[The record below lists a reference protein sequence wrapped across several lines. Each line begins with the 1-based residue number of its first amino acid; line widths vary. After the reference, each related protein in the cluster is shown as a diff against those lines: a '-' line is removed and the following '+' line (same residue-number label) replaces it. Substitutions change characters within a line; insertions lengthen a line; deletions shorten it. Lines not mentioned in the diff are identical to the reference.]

1 MDDQNQTDLGQVSK
15 SKYWKFVA
23 GFLTI
28 VILSIVA
35 LLGLSKYERYLSSKQ
50 VNKMANALQQLEKQ
64 DYDAAMADTVGGKT
78 PQETLSMYIA
88 AVEKGDYSL
97 ASKYF
102 IGSKQEQ
109 ELKSFEKAPKENLIT
124 YIAVLKEVITRGGEY
139 SFDRKEFSFDGDILV
154 RMKLYPNG
162 IWKIIEMF

>member
-1 MDDQNQTDLGQVSK
+1 MEDQEQTTVGQGTK

-23 GFLTI
+23 GFLVI
-28 VILSIVA
+28 IILSIVA
-35 LLGLSKYERYLSSKQ
+35 LFGLSKYERYLSSRE
-50 VNKMANALQQLEKQ
+50 VDKMASALNQLEKQ

-88 AVEKGDYSL
+88 AVEKGDYVL

-109 ELKSFEKAPKENLIT
+109 ELKSFEGAPQANIDKV
-124 YIAVLKEVITRGGEY
+124 IALLKSSTKDSGVY
-139 SFDRKEFSFDGDILV
+139 DVDKKYFSISNPISV

-162 IWKIIEMF
+162 TWKIIEI